1 MSNAFVILL
10 VGFLFTLFFGGLTF
24 IRREGLSLRF
34 ATESIVITLLFA
46 GLSFFLN
53 LQIEPILFLL
63 LVYIITMRVRI
74 LVDFANTLARR
85 KNFPLASQLYQI
97 ARKVWP
103 DRTNSLIIDVNQ
115 GTALIQQEKIDEA
128 ISLLKTILA
137 QSEQCFLGI
146 KYETATH
153 YNLGVA
159 FQKKNLPALAEKE
172 FEEVI
177 EIWPGSVYARFADSA
192 IKRIKTPKE

>member
-128 ISLLKTILA
+128 ISLLKTVLA
-137 QSEQCFLGI
+137 QSEQGFLGI

>member
-137 QSEQCFLGI
+137 QSEQGFLGI